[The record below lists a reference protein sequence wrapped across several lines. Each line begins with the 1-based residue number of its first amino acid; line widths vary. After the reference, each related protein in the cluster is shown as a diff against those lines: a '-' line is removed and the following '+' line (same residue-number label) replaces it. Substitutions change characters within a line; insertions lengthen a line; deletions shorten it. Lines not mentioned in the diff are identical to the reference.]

1 MPSINVAGLQL
12 DLPDYYSPGQRIVT
26 TAEAAVLN
34 SARRRALRDQLVS
47 HINSGDVPP
56 GEEQEVLVQLAARF
70 KFDLPSAARSTDPL
84 DRMAWKMASDLAA
97 EELRKR
103 GKSRGDLHE
112 GKWEELVARI
122 ASSPSVKA
130 EASRRL
136 QASREIAED
145 VLALG
150 DLG

>member
-12 DLPDYYSPGQRIVT
+12 DLPDTYEATSIALTSG
-26 TAEAAVLN
+26 EAAVLN
-34 SARRRALRDQLVS
+34 SARRKALREILSREVEA
-47 HINSGDVPP
+47 GGVPA
-56 GEEQEVLVQLAARF
+56 GEEQKVLDSIAIGF
-70 KFDLPSAARSTDPL
+70 KFTLAPANRFTDPL
-84 DRMAWKMASDLAA
+84 DRIAWKMASDLAM

-103 GKSRGDLHE
+103 GRTRADLPE

-122 ASSPSVKA
+122 AESPSVKA

-145 VLALG
+145 VLDLG
-150 DLG
+150 DFG